1 MKIKIVG
8 KDLDNIKNLL
18 KKDFEI
24 SDENYDLMVVHGGDG
39 SFLEAERKYPGVAK
53 FAIRDNSTAPHCEK
67 HHIDYQID
75 LLKTKKLK
83 KQSLIK
89 LEATIKNQKVY
100 GINDIFIHNALR
112 VNAVRYK
119 VWINDELYAE
129 EIMGDGVGLS
139 TILGSTAYYRSITHS
154 IFRVGLGLAFSN
166 STEAVDHLVIPENS
180 VVSVE
185 IIRGP
190 ALISADNNQSYISIN
205 SGDKITI
212 KKSSKFAT
220 VYGLDLFMCKDCR
233 LLRHSRNF
241 KHLRK

>member
-24 SDENYDLMVVHGGDG
+24 TDKNYELMVVHGGDG

-53 FAIRDNSTAPHCEK
+53 FAIRDSSTAPHCEK

-75 LLKTKKLK
+75 LLKNNKLK

-89 LEATIKNQKVY
+89 LEATIKNQKVL

-112 VNAVRYK
+112 GNAVRYK

-166 STEAVDHLVIPENS
+166 STEAVDHLVIPEDS
-180 VVSVE
+180 VVTVE

-205 SGDKITI
+205 TGDKITI
-212 KKSSKFAT
+212 KKSAEIAT

-241 KHLRK
+241 KYLRK